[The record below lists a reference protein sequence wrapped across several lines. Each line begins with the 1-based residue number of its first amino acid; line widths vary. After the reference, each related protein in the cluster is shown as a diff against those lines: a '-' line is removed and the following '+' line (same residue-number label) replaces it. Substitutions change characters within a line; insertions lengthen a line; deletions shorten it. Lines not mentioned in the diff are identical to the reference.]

1 MISFA
6 SMKTPNVLPAVI
18 ALAAMLVANQPAL
31 ACTGGA
37 LIAKD
42 GGVAVGR
49 TLEFGE
55 PLNSVLAV
63 WPAGSEFTGATPS
76 GKNGLSWKSQYGF
89 VGPTA
94 ATNYDMLIDGIND
107 QGLNVGLFYFPGYAQ
122 YAEATPENA
131 AKGMAPAQVAAW
143 ILGNFANVAEVKE
156 NIGKIAL
163 LPVPLA
169 LIDGIVPDLHIK
181 VQDPSG
187 ESIVIEPRG
196 GELVVHEN
204 PVRVLTN
211 APEFP
216 WMLTNLNNYLNMSAA
231 YPANQK
237 IGDLELS
244 PFGMGGGSRGL
255 PGDFTPPSRFVRM
268 AFYLQNALPQDTSSE
283 AVGTMFHFLNNFDI
297 PPGAAMPPAGTS
309 EKFPDYTSWTV
320 VSDLAKK
327 HYHWKTYGN
336 QNIRVIDLAQA
347 LKAAGDKMV
356 TVEMGPQDHESF
368 TPSEVVVVTP

>member
-1 MISFA
+1 
-6 SMKTPNVLPAVI
+6 MKTPKILPAAL
-18 ALAAMLVANQPAL
+18 ALAALLFANQPAL

-42 GGVAVGR
+42 SGVAVGR

-63 WPAGSEFTGATPS
+63 WPAGSEFVGTTSTGD
-76 GKNGLSWKSQYGF
+76 NGLKWKSKYGF

-94 ATNYDMLIDGIND
+94 ATHYDMLIDGIND

-131 AKGMAPAQVAAW
+131 AKGMAPAQVTAW
-143 ILGNFANVAEVKE
+143 ILGNFANVAEVKA

-163 LPVPLA
+163 LPVVLD
-169 LIDGIVPDLHIK
+169 LIGIVPDMHIK

-187 ESIVIEPRG
+187 ECIVIEPRG
-196 GELVVHEN
+196 GKLEVYEN

-231 YPANQK
+231 YPADKKNRRPHA
-237 IGDLELS
+237 IALRHGRRLARSARRLHASFALRAHGVLS
-244 PFGMGGGSRGL
+244 
-255 PGDFTPPSRFVRM
+255 
-268 AFYLQNALPQDTSSE
+268 
-283 AVGTMFHFLNNFDI
+283 
-297 PPGAAMPPAGTS
+297 
-309 EKFPDYTSWTV
+309 
-320 VSDLAKK
+320 AK
-327 HYHWKTYGN
+327 
-336 QNIRVIDLAQA
+336 RP
-347 LKAAGDKMV
+347 AAGHQQRGRWYDV
-356 TVEMGPQDHESF
+356 PFPQQLRHPARRRNAPGRHVGEIPRLHLVDGGQ
-368 TPSEVVVVTP
+368 

>member
-1 MISFA
+1 
-6 SMKTPNVLPAVI
+6 MKPTKLLPALL
-18 ALAAMLVANQPAL
+18 ALTGLLSSSAPVL

-37 LIAKD
+37 LTAQD

-63 WPAGSEFTGATPS
+63 WPAGSEFTGQTPT
-76 GKNGLSWKSQYGF
+76 GKNGLSWKSKYGF
-89 VGPTA
+89 AGPTA
-94 ATNYDMLIDGIND
+94 ATHYDMLIDGTND

-122 YAEATPENA
+122 YAESTSENS
-131 AKGMAPAQVAAW
+131 AKGMAPAQVTAW
-143 ILGNFANVAEVKE
+143 ILGNFASVAEVKA

-163 LPVPLA
+163 LPVVLD
-169 LIDGIVPDLHIK
+169 LIGIVPDMHIK

-187 ESIVIEPRG
+187 ECIVIEPRG
-196 GELVVHEN
+196 GQLLVHEN

-216 WMLTNLNNYLNMSAA
+216 WMITYLNNYLNMTAA
-231 YPANQK
+231 YPANRK
-237 IGDLELS
+237 IGNLELS
-244 PFGMGGGSRGL
+244 PFGMGGGSVGL

-268 AFYLQNALPQDTSSE
+268 AFYLQNALPQATTGE

-336 QNIRVIDLAQA
+336 PNVRVIDLAQA
-347 LKAAGDKMV
+347 LQAAGDKML
-356 TVEMGPQDHESF
+356 TIEMGPQDHDSF
-368 TPSEVVVVTP
+368 TPSEVITVKP

>member
-1 MISFA
+1 
-6 SMKTPNVLPAVI
+6 MKTPKILLAVL
-18 ALAAMLVANQPAL
+18 ALAALLVANQPAL

-37 LIAKD
+37 LVAKD

-55 PLNSVLAV
+55 PLDSVLAV
-63 WPAGSEFTGATPS
+63 WPTGSEFVGTTSTGN
-76 GKNGLSWKSQYGF
+76 NGLKWKSKYGF

-94 ATNYDMLIDGIND
+94 GKHHDMLIDGTND

-122 YAEATPENA
+122 YAEATPENT
-131 AKGMAPAQVAAW
+131 AKGMAPAQITAW
-143 ILGNFANVAEVKE
+143 VLSNCATVEDVKAK
-156 NIGKIAL
+156 IGEIAL
-163 LPVPLA
+163 LPVVLD
-169 LIDGIVPDLHIK
+169 LIGIVPDMHMK

-187 ESIVIEPRG
+187 KCIVVEPRG

-237 IGDLELS
+237 IGNLELS

-268 AFYLQNALPQDTSSE
+268 NFYLQNALPQKTTGE

-309 EKFPDYTSWTV
+309 EKFPDYTSWTT

-327 HYHWKTYGN
+327 QYHWKTYGN
-336 QNIRVIDLAQA
+336 PNVRMIDLAQA

-356 TVEMGPQDHESF
+356 TIEMGPQDHSSF
-368 TPSEVVVVTP
+368 TPSEVVTVK

>member
-1 MISFA
+1 
-6 SMKTPNVLPAVI
+6 MKKPKILPAAL
-18 ALAAMLVANQPAL
+18 ALAALLFANQPAL

-63 WPAGSEFTGATPS
+63 WPAGSEFTGVTPS
-76 GKNGLSWKSQYGF
+76 GKNGLSWKSKYGF

-94 ATNYDMLIDGIND
+94 ATNHDMLIDGTND

-122 YAEATPENA
+122 YAEVTPENA
-131 AKGMAPAQVAAW
+131 AKGMAPAQVAGW
-143 ILGNFANVAEVKE
+143 ILGNFANVIEVKE

-163 LPVPLA
+163 LPVVID
-169 LIDGIVPDLHIK
+169 LIGMVPDLHIK

-196 GELVVHEN
+196 GELLVHKN

-231 YPANQK
+231 YPASKK

-244 PFGMGGGSRGL
+244 PFGMGGGSVGL

-268 AFYLQNALPQDTSSE
+268 AFFLQNALPQETTGE
-283 AVGTMFHFLNNFDI
+283 AVGTMFHFLNNFDV

-309 EKFPDYTSWTV
+309 ETFPDYTSWTV

-327 HYHWKTYGN
+327 QYHWKTYGN
-336 QNIRVIDLAQA
+336 ANVRVIDLAQA

-368 TPSEVVVVTP
+368 TPSEVVTVKP

>member
-1 MISFA
+1 
-6 SMKTPNVLPAVI
+6 MKTPKVLPAVL

-63 WPAGSEFTGATPS
+63 WPAGSEFTGLTPS
-76 GKNGLSWKSQYGF
+76 GKNGLQWKTKYGF
-89 VGPTA
+89 IGPTA
-94 ATNYDMLIDGIND
+94 ATSYDMVLDGLND

-131 AKGMAPAQVAAW
+131 AKGMSPPQVTAW
-143 ILGNFANVAEVKE
+143 ILGNFATVAEVKA

-169 LIDGIVPDLHIK
+169 LIGGIVPDLHIK

-187 ESIVIEPRG
+187 ECIVIEPRG

-216 WMLTNLNNYLNMSAA
+216 WMLTNLNNYLDMSAS

-237 IGDLELS
+237 IGNLELS

-268 AFYLQNALPQDTSSE
+268 AFYLQNALPQASTGE
-283 AVGTMFHFLNNFDI
+283 AVGTLFHFLNNFDI

-327 HYHWKTYGN
+327 HYHFKTYGN
-336 QNIRVIDLAQA
+336 PNVRVVDLAQA

-356 TVEMGPQDHESF
+356 TVDMGPQDHDSF

>member
-1 MISFA
+1 
-6 SMKTPNVLPAVI
+6 MKTPKFLPAVL

-37 LIAKD
+37 LTAKD

-63 WPAGSEFTGATPS
+63 WPAGSEFTGLTPS
-76 GKNGLSWKSQYGF
+76 GKNGLSWKSKYGF

-94 ATNYDMLIDGIND
+94 ATNYDMLIDGTND

-131 AKGMAPAQVAAW
+131 AKGMAPAQVTAW
-143 ILGNFANVAEVKE
+143 ILSNFATVAEVKA
-156 NIGKIAL
+156 NIGNIAL
-163 LPVPLA
+163 LPVVLD
-169 LIDGIVPDLHIK
+169 LIGIVPDLHIK
-181 VQDPSG
+181 VEDSSG
-187 ESIVIEPRG
+187 ACIVIEPRG
-196 GELVVHEN
+196 GELVMHEN

-216 WMLTNLNNYLNMSAA
+216 WMVTNLNNYLNMSAA

-237 IGDLELS
+237 IGDIELS

-268 AFYLQNALPQDTSSE
+268 AFYLQNELPQDTSSE

-356 TVEMGPQDHESF
+356 TVEMGPQDHDSF
-368 TPSEVVVVTP
+368 TPSEVVAVAP

>member
-1 MISFA
+1 
-6 SMKTPNVLPAVI
+6 MKTPKILPALL
-18 ALAAMLVANQPAL
+18 ALAAMLTAHQPAR

-37 LIAKD
+37 LIAQD

-63 WPAGSEFTGATPS
+63 WPAGSEFTGVTPT
-76 GKNGLSWKSQYGF
+76 GKNGLSWKSKYGF

-94 ATNYDMLIDGIND
+94 ATYYDMLLDGMND

-122 YAEATPENA
+122 YPEVTPENS
-131 AKGMAPAQVAAW
+131 AKGMAPAQVTAW
-143 ILGNFANVAEVKE
+143 ILGNFATVAEVKQ
-156 NIGKIAL
+156 NIGQIAL
-163 LPVPLA
+163 LPVVLD
-169 LIDGIVPDLHIK
+169 LIGIVPDLHIK

-187 ESIVIEPRG
+187 ECIVIEPRG
-196 GELVVHEN
+196 GTLAVHEN

-216 WMLTNLNNYLNMSAA
+216 WMLTNLNNYLNMSAS
-231 YPANQK
+231 YPADQK
-237 IGDLELS
+237 IGNLELS
-244 PFGMGGGSRGL
+244 PFGMGGGSVGL

-268 AFYLQNALPQDTSSE
+268 AFYLQNALPQATTGA
-283 AVGTMFHFLNNFDI
+283 AVATMFHFLNNFDI

-309 EKFPDYTSWTV
+309 EKFPDYASWTV

-327 HYHWKTYGN
+327 HYHFKTYGN
-336 QNIRVIDLAQA
+336 PNVRVIDLAQA
-347 LKAAGDKMV
+347 LKAAGNKMV
-356 TVEMGPQDHESF
+356 TVEMGPQDHNSF
-368 TPSEVVVVTP
+368 TPSELVTVTP

>member
-1 MISFA
+1 M
-6 SMKTPNVLPAVI
+6 L

-37 LIAKD
+37 LVAKD

-63 WPAGSEFTGATPS
+63 WPAGSEFTGTTAT
-76 GKNGLSWKSQYGF
+76 GNNGLKWTSKYGF

-94 ATNYDMLIDGIND
+94 ATHHDMLLDGLND

-122 YAEATPENA
+122 YAEATPENT
-131 AKGMAPAQVAAW
+131 AKGMAPAQVTAW
-143 ILGNFANVAEVKE
+143 ILGNFATVAEVKE

-163 LPVPLA
+163 LPVVLD
-169 LIDGIVPDLHIK
+169 LIGIVPDLHIK

-187 ESIVIEPRG
+187 ECITIEPRG
-196 GELVVHEN
+196 GKLAVYEN

-216 WMLTNLNNYLNMSAA
+216 WHLTNLNTYLDMSAA
-231 YPANQK
+231 YPANKK
-237 IGDLELS
+237 IGDLTLS
-244 PFGMGGGSRGL
+244 PFGMGGGSFGL

-268 AFYLQNALPQDTSSE
+268 AFYLQNALPQDTSGE

-309 EKFPDYTSWTV
+309 ETFPDYTSWTV

-327 HYHWKTYGN
+327 QYHWKTYGYPN
-336 QNIRVIDLAQA
+336 VRMIDLTQA
-347 LKAAGDKMV
+347 LKAAGDKKV
-356 TVEMGPQDHESF
+356 TVEMGPQDHDSF
-368 TPSEVVVVTP
+368 TPSEVVTVK

>member
-1 MISFA
+1 MQ
-6 SMKTPNVLPAVI
+6 TPKVLPALL
-18 ALAAMLVANQPAL
+18 ALAAMLFTNQPAL

-37 LIAKD
+37 LIAQD

-55 PLNSVLAV
+55 ALDSVLAV
-63 WPAGSEFTGATPS
+63 WPAGSEFTGQTTT
-76 GKNGLSWKSQYGF
+76 GNNGLQWKSKYGF

-94 ATNYDMLIDGIND
+94 ATNHDMLLDGIND

-131 AKGMAPAQVAAW
+131 AKGMAPAQVTAW
-143 ILGNFANVAEVKE
+143 ILSNFATVAEVKE
-156 NIGKIAL
+156 NIGNIAM

-169 LIDGIVPDLHIK
+169 LIGGIVPDLHIK

-187 ESIVIEPRG
+187 ECIVIEPRG
-196 GELVVHEN
+196 GQLLVHEN

-211 APEFP
+211 SPEFP
-216 WMLTNLNNYLNMSAA
+216 WMLTNLANYLNLTAS

-244 PFGMGGGSRGL
+244 AFGMGGGSRGL

-268 AFYLQNALPQDTSSE
+268 AFFLQNALPQKTSDE

-297 PPGAAMPPAGTS
+297 PPGVAMPPAGTS
-309 EKFPDYTSWTV
+309 EKLPDYTSWTV

-336 QNIRVIDLAQA
+336 PNVRVIDLAQA
-347 LKAAGDKMV
+347 LQAAGDKMV
-356 TVEMGPQDHESF
+356 TVEMGPQDHSSF
-368 TPSEVVVVTP
+368 TPSEVVTVKP

>member
-1 MISFA
+1 
-6 SMKTPNVLPAVI
+6 MKTPKAIPG
-18 ALAAMLVANQPAL
+18 ALALVAMLVANQPAL

-55 PLNSVLAV
+55 PLDSVLAV
-63 WPAGSEFTGATPS
+63 WPAGSEFTGETP
-76 GKNGLSWKSQYGF
+76 GGNNGLKWTSKYGF

-94 ATNYDMLIDGIND
+94 ATHHDMLLDGLND

-122 YAEATPENA
+122 YAEATPENT
-131 AKGMAPAQVAAW
+131 AKGMAPAQVTAW
-143 ILGNFANVAEVKE
+143 ILGNFATVAEVKE

-163 LPVPLA
+163 LPVVLD
-169 LIDGIVPDLHIK
+169 LIGIVPDLHIK

-187 ESIVIEPRG
+187 ECIVIEPRG
-196 GELVVHEN
+196 GELLVHEN

-216 WMLTNLNNYLNMSAA
+216 WMLTNLNNYLDMSAA
-231 YPANQK
+231 YPADKK
-237 IGDLELS
+237 IGDLTLS
-244 PFGMGGGSRGL
+244 PFGMGGGSLGL

-268 AFYLQNALPQDTSSE
+268 AFYLQNALPQATSSE

-327 HYHWKTYGN
+327 QYHWKTYGN
-336 QNIRVIDLAQA
+336 QNIRMIDLAQA
-347 LKAAGDKMV
+347 LQAAGNKKI
-356 TVEMGPQDHESF
+356 TIAMGPQDHDSF
-368 TPSEVVVVTP
+368 TPSEQITVK

>member
-1 MISFA
+1 
-6 SMKTPNVLPAVI
+6 MKTPNILPALLS
-18 ALAAMLVANQPAL
+18 LAALLTANQPAL

-49 TLEFGE
+49 TLEFGKA
-55 PLNSVLAV
+55 LDSVLAV
-63 WPAGSEFTGATPS
+63 WPAGSEFTGQTPTGS
-76 GKNGLSWKSQYGF
+76 NGLKWKSKYGF

-94 ATNYDMLIDGIND
+94 ATNYDMVLDGIND

-122 YAEATPENA
+122 YAEATPENV
-131 AKGMAPAQVAAW
+131 AKGMAPAQVTAW
-143 ILGNFANVAEVKE
+143 ILSNFANVAEVKE

-169 LIDGIVPDLHIK
+169 LIGGIVPDLHIK

-187 ESIVIEPRG
+187 EAIVIEPRSG
-196 GELVVHEN
+196 KLLVHDN

-216 WMLTNLNNYLNMSAA
+216 WMLTNLNNYLDMSAD
-231 YPANQK
+231 YPANRK

-244 PFGMGGGSRGL
+244 PFGMGGGSLGL
-255 PGDFTPPSRFVRM
+255 PGDFSPPSRFVRM
-268 AFYLQNALPQDTSSE
+268 AFYLQNALPQATSSE

-309 EKFPDYTSWTV
+309 EKYPDYTSWTV

-327 HYHWKTYGN
+327 QYHWKTYGN
-336 QNIRVIDLAQA
+336 QNVRVINLAQA
-347 LKAAGDKMV
+347 LKASGNKML
-356 TVEMGPQDHESF
+356 TVEMGPQDHDSF
-368 TPSEVVVVTP
+368 TPSEPVTVK

>member
-1 MISFA
+1 
-6 SMKTPNVLPAVI
+6 MKTLQILPAVL

-55 PLNSVLAV
+55 PLSSVLAV
-63 WPAGSEFTGATPS
+63 WPAGSELAGLTPS
-76 GKNGLSWKSQYGF
+76 GNKGIAWTSKYGF
-89 VGPTA
+89 LGPTA
-94 ATNYDMLIDGIND
+94 ATNSDMLIDGINE

-122 YAEATPENA
+122 YAEPTPENS

-143 ILGNFANVAEVKE
+143 ILGSFATVAEVRE

-163 LPVPLA
+163 LPVVLD
-169 LIDGIVPDLHIK
+169 LIGIVPDLHIK

-187 ESIVIEPRG
+187 ACIVIEPRG
-196 GELVVHEN
+196 GKLLVHEN

-216 WMLTNLNNYLNMSAA
+216 WHLTNLNNSLNLTSG
-231 YPANQK
+231 YPANRK
-237 IGDLELS
+237 IGDLKLS
-244 PFGMGGGSRGL
+244 PFGMGGGSVGL

-268 AFYLQNALPQDTSSE
+268 AFYLQNAEPQQSSGE

-297 PPGAAMPPAGTS
+297 PPGTAMPPSGTS
-309 EKFPDYTSWTV
+309 EKYPDYTSWTV

-327 HYHWKTYGN
+327 QYHWKTYGN
-336 QNIRVIDLAQA
+336 QSVRVIDLAQA

-356 TVEMGPQDHESF
+356 TVEMGPQDRNTF
-368 TPSEVVVVTP
+368 TPSESVTVK

>member
-1 MISFA
+1 
-6 SMKTPNVLPAVI
+6 MKTPKILPAVL
-18 ALAAMLVANQPAL
+18 ALAAMLFANQPAL

-37 LIAKD
+37 LTAKD

-63 WPAGSEFTGATPS
+63 WPAGSEFTGLTS
-76 GKNGLSWKSQYGF
+76 TGKNGLKWKAKYGF

-94 ATNYDMLIDGIND
+94 ATNYDMLIDGLND
-107 QGLNVGLFYFPGYAQ
+107 QGLNVGLFYFPGFAQ
-122 YAEATPENA
+122 YAEATLENS
-131 AKGMAPAQVAAW
+131 AKGVAPAQVTAW
-143 ILGNFANVAEVKE
+143 ILSNFATVAEVKE

-163 LPVPLA
+163 LPVVLE
-169 LIDGIVPDLHIK
+169 LIGIVQDLHIK
-181 VQDPSG
+181 VQDPTG
-187 ESIVIEPRG
+187 ACITIEPRG
-196 GELVVHEN
+196 GELVVHDN

-268 AFYLQNALPQDTSSE
+268 AFYLQNALPQATSAE
-283 AVGTMFHFLNNFDI
+283 AVGTIIPFPQQLRHPARRREAPGRHFGNI
-297 PPGAAMPPAGTS
+297 PRLHLVDGGQRPSQEALPLQNLREPECARPRSRPSPASRRRQDGHRRNGPAG
-309 EKFPDYTSWTV
+309 PRQLHAV
-320 VSDLAKK
+320 
-327 HYHWKTYGN
+327 
-336 QNIRVIDLAQA
+336 
-347 LKAAGDKMV
+347 
-356 TVEMGPQDHESF
+356 DHG
-368 TPSEVVVVTP
+368 

>member
-1 MISFA
+1 
-6 SMKTPNVLPAVI
+6 MKTPKILPALL

-55 PLNSVLAV
+55 PLDSVLAV
-63 WPAGSEFTGATPS
+63 WPAGSDFTGLTPT
-76 GKNGLSWKSQYGF
+76 GKNGLKWKSKYGF
-89 VGPTA
+89 VGPTTG
-94 ATNYDMLIDGIND
+94 TNYDMLLDGLND
-107 QGLNVGLFYFPGYAQ
+107 EGLNVGLFYFPAFAQ
-122 YAEATPENA
+122 YPEATPENA
-131 AKGMAPAQVAAW
+131 AIGMAPAQVTAW
-143 ILGNFANVAEVKE
+143 ILSNFATVAEVKD
-156 NIGKIAL
+156 NIGKIAM
-163 LPVPLA
+163 LPVVLD
-169 LIDGIVPDLHIK
+169 LIGIVPDLHIK

-187 ESIVIEPRG
+187 ACIVIEPRG
-196 GELVVHEN
+196 GELLVHDN

-216 WMLTNLNNYLNMSAA
+216 WHLTNLINYLNMSAS
-231 YPANQK
+231 YPADQK
-237 IGDLELS
+237 IGNLELS

-268 AFYLQNALPQDTSSE
+268 AFYLQNALPQKTSSE

-309 EKFPDYTSWTV
+309 ETFPDYTSWTV

-327 HYHWKTYGN
+327 HYHFKT
-336 QNIRVIDLAQA
+336 
-347 LKAAGDKMV
+347 
-356 TVEMGPQDHESF
+356 
-368 TPSEVVVVTP
+368 

>member
-1 MISFA
+1 
-6 SMKTPNVLPAVI
+6 MKTPRLFPTLF
-18 ALAAMLVANQPAL
+18 ALAAMLVADQPAP

-63 WPAGSEFTGATPS
+63 WPAGSGFTGLTPG
-76 GKNGLSWKSQYGF
+76 GKNGLSWKSKYGF

-94 ATNYDMLIDGIND
+94 ATNNDMVLDGMND

-131 AKGMAPAQVAAW
+131 AKGMAPAQVTAW
-143 ILGNFANVAEVKE
+143 ILGNFATVAEVKE

-163 LPVPLA
+163 LPVILD
-169 LIDGIVPDLHIK
+169 LIGIVPDLHIK

-187 ESIVIEPRG
+187 ECIVIEPRG

-216 WMLTNLNNYLNMSAA
+216 WMLTNLNNYLNMSA
-231 YPANQK
+231 
-237 IGDLELS
+237 S
-244 PFGMGGGSRGL
+244 GM
-255 PGDFTPPSRFVRM
+255 PGNWRVPGFWDDWSSAGRWRPS
-268 AFYLQNALPQDTSSE
+268 
-283 AVGTMFHFLNNFDI
+283 I
-297 PPGAAMPPAGTS
+297 
-309 EKFPDYTSWTV
+309 V
-320 VSDLAKK
+320 VSAASWSRRLARS
-327 HYHWKTYGN
+327 T
-336 QNIRVIDLAQA
+336 A
-347 LKAAGDKMV
+347 
-356 TVEMGPQDHESF
+356 VEE
-368 TPSEVVVVTP
+368 PSTAVS

>member
-1 MISFA
+1 
-6 SMKTPNVLPAVI
+6 MKTPKILPAAL
-18 ALAAMLVANQPAL
+18 ALAALLFANQPAL

-37 LIAKD
+37 LVAKD

-63 WPAGSEFTGATPS
+63 WPAGSEFTGETPT
-76 GKNGLSWKSQYGF
+76 GKNGLKWTTKYGF
-89 VGPTA
+89 AGPTA
-94 ATNYDMLIDGIND
+94 ATHYDMLIDGIND

-131 AKGMAPAQVAAW
+131 AKGMAPAQVTAW
-143 ILGNFANVAEVKE
+143 LLGNFANVAEVRA
-156 NIGKIAL
+156 NIDKIAL
-163 LPVPLA
+163 LPVVLD
-169 LIDGIVPDLHIK
+169 LIGIVPDMHIK

-187 ESIVIEPRG
+187 ECIVIEPRG
-196 GELVVHEN
+196 GKLEVYEN

-231 YPANQK
+231 YPADKK
-237 IGDLELS
+237 IGDLTLS

-268 AFYLQNALPQDTSSE
+268 AFYLQNALSQDTSSE

-309 EKFPDYTSWTV
+309 EKFPDYTSWTA

-327 HYHWKTYGN
+327 QYHWKTFGN

-347 LKAAGDKMV
+347 LQAAGDKMV
-356 TVEMGPQDHESF
+356 TVEMGPQDHETF
-368 TPSEVVVVTP
+368 TPSEVVTVKP

>member
-1 MISFA
+1 
-6 SMKTPNVLPAVI
+6 MKTPRLFPATL
-18 ALAAMLVANQPAL
+18 ALAGLLVANTPVR

-42 GGVAVGR
+42 GSVAVGR

-55 PLNSVLAV
+55 ALDSVIAV
-63 WPAGSEFTGATPS
+63 WPAGSEFAGLTPS
-76 GKNGLSWKSQYGF
+76 GNKGIAWTSKYGF
-89 VGPTA
+89 LGPTA
-94 ATNYDMLIDGIND
+94 ATNSDMLIDGINE

-122 YAEATPENA
+122 YAEPTPENA

-143 ILGNFANVAEVKE
+143 ILGKFANVAEVKE

-163 LPVPLA
+163 LPVVLD
-169 LIDGIVPDLHIK
+169 LIGIVPDLHIK
-181 VQDPSG
+181 VQDPTG
-187 ESIVIEPRG
+187 ACITIEPRG
-196 GELVVHEN
+196 GELVVHDN

-211 APEFP
+211 SPEFP

-268 AFYLQNALPQDTSSE
+268 AFYLQNAEPQQSSGQ

-297 PPGAAMPPAGTS
+297 PPGVAMPPAGTS

-327 HYHWKTYGN
+327 HYHFKTYGN
-336 QNIRVIDLAQA
+336 PNVRVIDLTQA
-347 LKAAGDKMV
+347 LQAAGDKMV
-356 TVEMGPQDHESF
+356 TVEMGPQDHDTF
-368 TPSEVVVVTP
+368 TPSTMVEVK

>member
-1 MISFA
+1 
-6 SMKTPNVLPAVI
+6 MKTPKILPAAL
-18 ALAAMLVANQPAL
+18 ALAALLFANQPAL

-63 WPAGSEFTGATPS
+63 WPAGSEFVGTTSTGD
-76 GKNGLSWKSQYGF
+76 NGLKWKSKYGF

-94 ATNYDMLIDGIND
+94 ATHYDMLIDGIND

-122 YAEATPENA
+122 YAEVTPENA
-131 AKGMAPAQVAAW
+131 AKGMAPAQVTAW
-143 ILGNFANVAEVKE
+143 ILGNFANVAEVKA
-156 NIGKIAL
+156 NIDKIAL
-163 LPVPLA
+163 LPVVLD
-169 LIDGIVPDLHIK
+169 LIGIVPDMHIK

-187 ESIVIEPRG
+187 ECIVIEPRG
-196 GELVVHEN
+196 GKLEVYEN

-231 YPANQK
+231 YPADKK
-237 IGDLELS
+237 IGDLTLS

-309 EKFPDYTSWTV
+309 ETFPDYTSWTV

-327 HYHWKTYGN
+327 HYHFKTYGN
-336 QNIRVIDLAQA
+336 PNVRVIDLAQA

-368 TPSEVVVVTP
+368 TPSEVVTVKP